1 MEDTQYVFN
10 FFVYLPLLIML
21 LWCFVERN
29 IMSIQEA
36 YVVMYNILDDY
47 CRESEND
54 SLASLLSDMDPNI
67 FSDKRAADPATYND
81 WYNCISCYIK
91 NGEITEENIIV
102 ALKEFL
108 VYYQQEFG
116 YHLEDVINFISN
128 IDFPIS

>member
-1 MEDTQYVFN
+1 
-10 FFVYLPLLIML
+10 
-21 LWCFVERN
+21 
-29 IMSIQEA
+29 MSIHEA

-47 CRESEND
+47 YRESEND
-54 SLASLLSDMDPNI
+54 TLASLLSDMDPNI
-67 FSDKRAADPATYND
+67 FSDKRAADLATYND

-91 NGEITEENIIV
+91 NGEITKENIIV

-128 IDFPIS
+128 KDFTIS